1 MIDKKEKRVIR
12 TKYGDANFKYV
23 EIFDSVKKAAEPSNE
38 GELVEVVVKEIKWN
52 HTKVKEHDG
61 QDQKSSARVD
71 GQATKE
77 KWVVYPSNSKGKQIE
92 SWKL

>member
-1 MIDKKEKRVIR
+1 MAKTFKR

-38 GELVEVVVKEIKWN
+38 GELVEVVVQEIKWD
-52 HTKVKEHDG
+52 HTTVKEHDERNEN
-61 QDQKSSARVD
+61 SSARVD

-77 KWVVYPSNSKGKQIE
+77 K
-92 SWKL
+92 

>member
-1 MIDKKEKRVIR
+1 MIDKKEKRVVR
-12 TKYGDANFKYV
+12 TKYGDANFEYV

-52 HTKVKEHDG
+52 HTKVKEHDE
-61 QDQKSSARVD
+61 QNENSSARVD

-77 KWVVYPSNSKGKQIE
+77 K
-92 SWKL
+92 

>member
-1 MIDKKEKRVIR
+1 MAKTFKR

-23 EIFDSVKKAAEPSNE
+23 EIFDSVKKAADPSNE
-38 GELVEVVVKEIKWN
+38 GKLVEVVVNEIKWD
-52 HTKVKEHDG
+52 HTTVKEHDE
-61 QDQKSSARVD
+61 QNENSSARVD

-77 KWVVYPSNSKGKQIE
+77 KWVVCPSNSKGKQIK